1 MSSTSIYQYHEPRR
15 LHGIPGVVYVLSNTA
30 LKENIVRVGLSRRSG
45 WAKAAELNRDN
56 SNTLPGSYECIF
68 EARAQD
74 GGAAIDA
81 ILKDLQNFQFG
92 KKEQEFFTIEINVL
106 EEIVSRN
113 VAITNQH
120 IHDKYHQVT
129 KMREYLAETA
139 QDKDSSLS
147 EQENRTEKQ
156 SDQVIKTPDEIQ
168 KEMNQ
173 HKREGIFDRANLWVN
188 KILN

>member
-1 MSSTSIYQYHEPRR
+1 MSSTSIYQYQEPRR

-45 WAKAAELNRDN
+45 WAKAAELNRDKT
-56 SNTLPGSYECIF
+56 NTLPGSYECVF
-68 EARAQD
+68 ETRAQD

-81 ILKDLQNFQFG
+81 IAKELQNYQFG
-92 KKEQEFFTIEINVL
+92 KKEQEFFTIEIEVL
-106 EEIVSRN
+106 EEIVSRI
-113 VAITNQH
+113 VALTDQH
-120 IHDKYHQVT
+120 VREKYQQVT
-129 KMREYLAETA
+129 KMKEYLAESK
-139 QDKDSSLS
+139 QVEDDDLK
-147 EQENRTEKQ
+147 EQEDR
-156 SDQVIKTPDEIQ
+156 SDQHLNETRKLPNEIQ